1 MYDNRAAIKAHFKAA
16 ASSTDQMNMVMG
28 NLSNMHRQA
37 GELQGML
44 ASQKEVPEWVQE
56 KLAVARSMLD
66 SIYDYMQPRLTKK
79 ASHLDK
85 LPYAV
90 GALTAAGMA
99 ARRYSAAKPQEGG
112 LSRLQIESRA
122 AKAQHEAH
130 QKNEGKEVGS
140 GLKSKYLAF
149 KNREA
154 DAAAK
159 QTALS
164 AAAFG
169 LPLGVVSTLGARK
182 AVQIL
187 SSAAIK

>member
-1 MYDNRAAIKAHFKAA
+1 MYDNRAAIHAHFKTA
-16 ASSTDQMNMVMG
+16 ASNTDQMNMVMG

-99 ARRYSAAKPQEGG
+99 AKRYSAAKPREGG
-112 LSRLQIESRA
+112 LSRLQIEARS
-122 AKAQHEAH
+122 AKTQHEAH

-140 GLKSKYLAF
+140 GIKSKYLAL

-169 LPLGVVSTLGARK
+169 LPLGVISALGTRK
-182 AVQIL
+182 AVQVL
-187 SSAAIK
+187 SSAGIK